1 MSASGQVL
9 HIVRI
14 VPTEERAG
22 PTSKHTSLKRSEP
35 DPARNARRSTR
46 DEESSLVRG
55 WIERHPVRAAGLLVI
70 AILAVGAGVYWFA
83 PQRLVL
89 DRQVS
94 ESLPTPSISP
104 SASGEAQAPVVEL
117 GSGTFRSLEHA
128 TTGRARVVELD
139 EGSRFVRLEDLDT
152 SDGPDLRIYLTDQ
165 PVSDDWGVWDDGKF
179 VDLGALKGNVG
190 DSNYR
195 IPDDLDLSGIR
206 TVVIWC
212 RRFTVG
218 FGVAPI

>member
-1 MSASGQVL
+1 MA
-9 HIVRI
+9 RI
-14 VPTEERAG
+14 
-22 PTSKHTSLKRSEP
+22 
-35 DPARNARRSTR
+35 
-46 DEESSLVRG
+46 
-55 WIERHPVRAAGLLVI
+55 
-70 AILAVGAGVYWFA
+70 
-83 PQRLVL
+83 
-89 DRQVS
+89 
-94 ESLPTPSISP
+94 
-104 SASGEAQAPVVEL
+104 
-117 GSGTFRSLEHA
+117 
-128 TTGRARVVELD
+128 VELD

-165 PVSDDWGVWDDGKF
+165 PVSDDWRVWDDGRF
-179 VDLGALKGNVG
+179 VDLGPLKGNVG